1 MTHQG
6 NTCFCRFVLLGL
18 IVLWSWSGA
27 ASAVEERA
35 EQGVDL
41 SALIR
46 EAVEHNPEIQAAE
59 QRYRAAQARPSQAG
73 SLVS

>member
-6 NTCFCRFVLLGL
+6 DTCFYRSLLLGL
-18 IVLWSWSGA
+18 LVLWSWSGMVA
-27 ASAVEERA
+27 AAEEPT
-35 EQGVDL
+35 ETNLDL